1 MEWGMTVGFAMRKK
15 VGTLPVEG
23 SDEEK
28 QSNEIKFFAPT
39 LEQMDIAGRTIT
51 ADAMNIQIES
61 ANYVIERGA
70 DFHFSVKG
78 NQPGLLE
85 DIQVWYEQQGQF
97 QEPDFEEPL
106 EKDHGRIT
114 QRKIWVTDQ
123 LNGYVKFPHVQQVFV
138 IERNVQD
145 PKGKNPD
152 RVEIVY
158 GITSRSKEESNAEE
172 ILSTNRGHWAV
183 EIAHHVLDN
192 PQAFNEDGSR
202 IRCGHGPENMACM
215 RRLALTLLRYY
226 QQRNRQPITE
236 QIERLKY
243 NPRRVLDYLKLT
255 GNTRPRRRSPTECWP
270 LSLAT

>member
-1 MEWGMTVGFAMRKK
+1 MTAGFAMRKK

-28 QSNEIKFFAPT
+28 QSNEIRFSAPT
-39 LEQMDIAGRTIT
+39 LEQIDITGRTIT
-51 ADAMNIQIES
+51 ADAMNTRAAS
-61 ANYVIERGA
+61 ASHVVERGA

-78 NQPGLLE
+78 SQPGPLD
-85 DIQVWYEQQGQF
+85 DIQVWHEQEGQF
-97 QEPDFEEPL
+97 QKPDFEEEL
-106 EKDHGRIT
+106 EKDHGRII
-114 QRKIWVTDQ
+114 QRKIWVTDR

-145 PKGKNPD
+145 PKEKNPD

-158 GITSRSKEESNAEE
+158 GIASLSKEESSAEE
-172 ILSTNRGHWAV
+172 ILCTNRKHWAV
-183 EIAHHVLDN
+183 EAAHHVLDN

-255 GNTRPRRRSPTECWP
+255 GNTRPRRLLPSGP
-270 LSLAT
+270 LSLAA